1 MKIHF
6 CGACKTVTGSSF
18 LVETSSRRILID
30 CGMFQGSK
38 ILKELNYGA
47 FPFDPSTIDAVLLTH
62 AHIDHSGLIPKLVKA
77 GYKGPIYATPETTE
91 FCSISLPDSGYIQE
105 MEIARKNR
113 KRQRQNLPS
122 LEPIYTA
129 EDANNSLDFFVPVD
143 YKKEIVL
150 SENISAQFFDAG
162 HILGSAHILL
172 TIADGDETKKVVFS
186 GDIGSDD
193 KPYVEDPTVIENPD
207 IIIMETTYGRKT
219 HSAKTNKL
227 ELLAEIINKAYKK
240 GGNII
245 IPAFAIE
252 RTQDLLFYLQQLKN
266 ENKIPVLPIYIDSP
280 LAISATKIFRENPQ
294 NFDEE
299 STRLIKIGL
308 NPLTAEN
315 VYFSHTTEDSIRL
328 NTTSG
333 AIIISASGMA
343 DAGRIKHHLKHNLWR
358 SDSTVLFVGYQ
369 AEGTLGRRLI
379 DGAKEVTIHGE
390 RISVNADII
399 NLPGFSSHAD
409 QNELLR
415 WINTSCSNLR
425 GIFLVHGEEMAMNV
439 FSDVLQKEK
448 GITPIIPELGEVV
461 EFVNNQ
467 IIRNIPEKPWLKL
480 VEEKLSASISK
491 EEDVLRNLIAK
502 NLSRTKGITLSEVNY
517 AYDKLKK
524 DLREFI
530 NVTKKERD
538 YNYLYSVIDSVAQI
552 LEEAKKR

>member
-1 MKIHF
+1 MLTAIRQMANQIRQDIIEMLVPAKSGHP
-6 CGACKTVTGSSF
+6 GGSLSAAD
-18 LVETSSRRILID
+18 IL
-30 CGMFQGSK
+30 
-38 ILKELNYGA
+38 
-47 FPFDPSTIDAVLLTH
+47 AVLYFSVLK
-62 AHIDHSGLIPKLVKA
+62 IDP
-77 GYKGPIYATPETTE
+77 
-91 FCSISLPDSGYIQE
+91 Q
-105 MEIARKNR
+105 
-113 KRQRQNLPS
+113 
-122 LEPIYTA
+122 
-129 EDANNSLDFFVPVD
+129 
-143 YKKEIVL
+143 
-150 SENISAQFFDAG
+150 
-162 HILGSAHILL
+162 
-172 TIADGDETKKVVFS
+172 
-186 GDIGSDD
+186 
-193 KPYVEDPTVIENPD
+193 
-207 IIIMETTYGRKT
+207 
-219 HSAKTNKL
+219 
-227 ELLAEIINKAYKK
+227 
-240 GGNII
+240 
-245 IPAFAIE
+245 
-252 RTQDLLFYLQQLKN
+252 
-266 ENKIPVLPIYIDSP
+266 
-280 LAISATKIFRENPQ
+280 NPQ
-294 NFDEE
+294 
-299 STRLIKIGL
+299 
-308 NPLTAEN
+308 
-315 VYFSHTTEDSIRL
+315 
-328 NTTSG
+328 
-333 AIIISASGMA
+333 
-343 DAGRIKHHLKHNLWR
+343 WR